1 MAASIPTRR
10 IFLKLGCPFCHKV
23 TTYLAEAGLSNKVTV
38 EFDTEENRKYIEE
51 KAGKCTFP
59 ALEVE
64 PGQVM
69 LESGDIIALY
79 AKESGV
85 DPATLPLHQYYLNG
99 LFKDI
104 RALKLHVNEKEGP
117 EAVAALIA
125 AGRAKF

>member
-10 IFLKLGCPFCHKV
+10 LFLKLGCPYCSKL
-23 TTYLAEAGLSNKVTV
+23 TTYLAEAGLSSKVTV
-38 EFDTEENRKYIEE
+38 ELDTEENRQYIAE

-69 LESGDIIALY
+69 LESGDIIALF

-85 DPATLPLHQYYLNG
+85 DPASLPLHQYYLNG

-104 RALKLHVNEKEGP
+104 RALMLHIKEKEGP
-117 EAVAALIA
+117 EALVPIIA
-125 AGRAKF
+125 AGRTKL